1 MQRSKQRAGFTLI
14 ELLVVIAI
22 IAILAAILFPVFA
35 QARESARKASC
46 LSNCKQL
53 GLAMQLYAQDY
64 DEMLPGWNDP
74 SRHPLASQWNSWAIV
89 VPLLQAYN
97 KSQNIWICPS
107 GPRTAAYLGG
117 PKGAQTYIHYG
128 YNEYIYNTAH
138 AVSPKY
144 AGNFNSLAALGGTQ
158 AGVSNIAVVADCVGT
173 NGGALGIFNDWGNF
187 DGIKI
192 AGDPPGFGMP
202 RIKYAD
208 GWTTKGGNPRHSG
221 GTNIVFAD
229 SHAKF
234 VQANKMM
241 GSYGTGNNATGG
253 FFEYPV
259 VNPLN
264 IPPQ

>member
-1 MQRSKQRAGFTLI
+1 MRRNNYGKGFTLI

-35 QARESARKASC
+35 QAREQARKASC
-46 LSNCKQL
+46 LSNCKQI

-64 DEMLPGWNDP
+64 DEMLPGWPNPP
-74 SRHPLASQWNSWAIV
+74 SNPIARVWGDWDIV

-97 KSQNIWICPS
+97 KSQNIWQCPS
-107 GPRTAAYLGG
+107 GPKDNNYLS
-117 PKGAQTYIHYG
+117 KDKSTYIHYG

-138 AVSPKY
+138 AVNPKY
-144 AGNFNSLAALGGTQ
+144 AGNYNSLAALAGTP
-158 AGVSNIAVVADCVGT
+158 AGVSNIAVVSDCVG
-173 NGGALGIFNDWGNF
+173 NSGGALGIFNDWGNY

-202 RIKYAD
+202 RIKYAN
-208 GWTTKGGNPRHSG
+208 GYTTKGGNPRHG
-221 GTNIVFAD
+221 GSNMVFAD

-234 VQANKMM
+234 VAANKMT

-253 FFEYPV
+253 FYEYPV

-264 IPPQ
+264 IPPPQ

>member
-1 MQRSKQRAGFTLI
+1 MRKVNHGKGFTLI

-35 QARESARKASC
+35 QAREQARKASC
-46 LSNCKQL
+46 LSNCKQI

-64 DEMLPGWNDP
+64 DENLPGWPNPP
-74 SRHPLASQWNSWAIV
+74 SNPIARVWGDWDIV

-97 KSQNIWICPS
+97 KSQNIWQCPS
-107 GPRTAAYLGG
+107 GPKDNNYLS
-117 PKGAQTYIHYG
+117 KDKSTYIHYG

-138 AVSPKY
+138 AVNPKY
-144 AGNFNSLAALGGTQ
+144 AGNYNNLAALSGTQ
-158 AGVSNIAVVADCVGT
+158 AGVSNIAVVADCVGN
-173 NGGALGIFNDWGNF
+173 NGGALGIFNDWGNY

-202 RIKYAD
+202 RIKYAN

-234 VQANKMM
+234 VAANKMI

-253 FFEYPV
+253 FIEYPV

-264 IPPQ
+264 IPPSQ